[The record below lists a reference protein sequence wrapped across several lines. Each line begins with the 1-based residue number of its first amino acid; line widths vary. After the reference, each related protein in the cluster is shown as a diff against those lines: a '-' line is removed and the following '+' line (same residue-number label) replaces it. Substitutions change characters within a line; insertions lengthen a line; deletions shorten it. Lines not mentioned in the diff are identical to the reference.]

1 MAALAIA
8 STLAWGFIELAEAVS
23 DGDARLYDRYILDT
37 LFGSPDARRGVLDS
51 ALVNEIMRDITALG
65 EIAVLSFI
73 VLAVA
78 GFLWLSGQRRATVFL
93 LISVLTG
100 LLISQGF
107 KSLFDRQRPDWIAHG
122 SYVDT
127 ASFPS
132 GHSLMAALVYLTLAV
147 MLARGLGRRSVKL
160 YVTALAVLLVVAIG
174 VSRVWL
180 GVHWPSDVLA
190 GWMVGTAWALCC
202 GITAS
207 WLGRRGIIEPDQEDD
222 PSG

>member
-1 MAALAIA
+1 
-8 STLAWGFIELAEAVS
+8 
-23 DGDARLYDRYILDT
+23 
-37 LFGSPDARRGVLDS
+37 
-51 ALVNEIMRDITALG
+51 
-65 EIAVLSFI
+65 
-73 VLAVA
+73 
-78 GFLWLSGQRRATVFL
+78 
-93 LISVLTG
+93 
-100 LLISQGF
+100 
-107 KSLFDRQRPDWIAHG
+107 
-122 SYVDT
+122 
-127 ASFPS
+127 
-132 GHSLMAALVYLTLAV
+132 MAALVYLTLAV